1 MVKAMNEVLS
11 GKDTFLAVLKENIA
25 TVLNEECDKA
35 TKDIDEKLTNLQ
47 KELLRLANSKANYEE
62 VADEIYRLR
71 ELKQSALV
79 ENAEREGKRQRII
92 EMAEFLDEQPEE
104 LEEYDELLVRRLI
117 EKVTVFKEK
126 FTVEFKSGVEVDVA
140 L

>member
-1 MVKAMNEVLS
+1 VVKAMNEVLS